1 LPIESVFAFVGRP
14 SFRNL
19 YNNILIILSDL
30 LFVKKT
36 RTAKNSVA
44 ICGQILGQQ
53 IVLLAQLRLSLA
65 TAGQK
70 SLRKLFD

>member
-1 LPIESVFAFVGRP
+1 
-14 SFRNL
+14 
-19 YNNILIILSDL
+19 LSDL

-44 ICGQILGQQ
+44 ICGQILEQQ
-53 IVLLAQLRLSLA
+53 IVLIAQLRLSLA